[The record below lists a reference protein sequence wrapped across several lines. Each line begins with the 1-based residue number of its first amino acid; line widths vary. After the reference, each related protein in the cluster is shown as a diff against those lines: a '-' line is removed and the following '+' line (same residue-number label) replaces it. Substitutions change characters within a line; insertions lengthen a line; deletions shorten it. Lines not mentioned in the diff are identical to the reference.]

1 MWEMGIQWEKK
12 RMPGHDSEESQHR
25 ERFDKIRET
34 NKGDFKG
41 VSRKVNGQIGGYG
54 IIEP

>member
-12 RMPGHDSEESQHR
+12 RMLGHDSEESQHR